1 MSGSGEHVTTSSSVL
16 FRQQPKDIQLTVI
29 ELKKRRKYSPLG
41 DCNQNILTKKSPQNQ
56 YTVSKWLQN
65 NFIADNLKL

>member
-29 ELKKRRKYSPLG
+29 ELKKKEE
-41 DCNQNILTKKSPQNQ
+41 NIHH
-56 YTVSKWLQN
+56 
-65 NFIADNLKL
+65 